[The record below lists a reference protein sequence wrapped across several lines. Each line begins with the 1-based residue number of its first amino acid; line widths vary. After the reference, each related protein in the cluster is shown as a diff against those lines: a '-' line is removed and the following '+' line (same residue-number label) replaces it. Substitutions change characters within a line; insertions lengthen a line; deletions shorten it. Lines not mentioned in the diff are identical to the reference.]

1 MGSIAVE
8 AEVIDPSFCLL
19 GSAEVK
25 GQRFIVLHALAYG
38 EAIAKEK
45 HTFIARV
52 IAARG
57 YTPAKFIGG
66 VGDIVDNLSTLCGFM
81 RGGGGVWLAFVA
93 RDGAWGEVVA
103 RISAARA
110 SSARVLLAARF

>member
-1 MGSIAVE
+1 MGSVAVE
-8 AEVIDPSFCLL
+8 AEVVDSGICVC
-19 GSAEVK
+19 AKVK
-25 GQRFIVLHALAYG
+25 GQGFIVLHALAYG

-57 YTPAKFIGG
+57 YTPAKLIGG
-66 VGDIVDNLSTLCGFM
+66 VGDIVEAFPTLCALV

-93 RDGAWGEVVA
+93 CDRAWGEVIA

-110 SSARVLLAARF
+110 SGARVLLATRF